1 MSPAELEN
9 NACRADDTTG
19 NRRVPTANAPTAAVV
34 TGTVAGKADKATDGQ
49 DSEADGETDVTR
61 RARE

>member
-9 NACRADDTTG
+9 NVCRADDTTG

-34 TGTVAGKADKATDGQ
+34 TGAVAGKANKATDGQ
-49 DSEADGETDVTR
+49 DSEVDGEADVTR
-61 RARE
+61 KDKE